1 METNPNDFLS
11 ETELDDED
19 DETIQH
25 QLAQQ
30 AVNEKLETEEANFE
44 VKECFLCMVY
54 DCRGKT
60 LITLTR
66 NPLYPIFPFLMKK
79 YSWYN
84 YYLPGTAITFSSG
97 RVLTI

>member
-1 METNPNDFLS
+1 
-11 ETELDDED
+11 
-19 DETIQH
+19 
-25 QLAQQ
+25 
-30 AVNEKLETEEANFE
+30 
-44 VKECFLCMVY
+44 MVY

>member
-30 AVNEKLETEEANFE
+30 AVNEKLETEEADDIESLSESDGEGHDQEESKANDSDVE
-44 VKECFLCMVY
+44 MADPNE
-54 DCRGKT
+54 
-60 LITLTR
+60 
-66 NPLYPIFPFLMKK
+66 
-79 YSWYN
+79 
-84 YYLPGTAITFSSG
+84 
-97 RVLTI
+97 